1 MWQERP
7 NGQQLPMLHAICPS
21 YYSESVKLV
30 SPFIYRIHS
39 MTGIPALLPGHVAL
53 VGGGPGSP
61 DLLTVRAAHLI
72 EQADVLVFDHLVS
85 DAVLDL
91 APPSAERL
99 YVGKQSGKHTLPQ
112 EGINDLL
119 VTLARQGK
127 RVVRLKGGDPYIFG
141 RGGEEGQELAAAG
154 IAFEVVPGVTAACGA
169 SAYAGIPLTHRDH
182 AKAVIFVTGHLRDDS
197 SDLDWPALAR
207 AQQTVV
213 IYMGVL
219 SLPEISR
226 ELIAH
231 GMPPDT
237 PAACVRRAT
246 LPDQLTVAATIASLP
261 QAVTD
266 AGLRPPA
273 LLIIGHVVSLREELN
288 WFEQR

>member
-1 MWQERP
+1 
-7 NGQQLPMLHAICPS
+7 
-21 YYSESVKLV
+21 
-30 SPFIYRIHS
+30 